1 MSNQAAIY
9 LSHPYPCDYLPNRY
23 AQSLYLPPDTEIDV
37 GRYTTLVANGFRRS
51 GRLIYRPHCPGCR
64 ACVPVRIPVARFRP
78 NRSQRRCWRKN
89 RDLTVIDRPAAF
101 HREHYELYRRYID
114 ARHGDGGM
122 ADSSPEDYA
131 DFLFCD
137 WCDTHFYEFRR
148 QDTLLAVAV
157 VDVLED
163 GLSAVYTFFDPN
175 QSERGL
181 GTYAILWEIAA
192 ARRMNLRWLY
202 LGYWIAQCGK
212 MAYKNRF
219 QPLEYFRGE
228 RWHDHLPP

>member
-1 MSNQAAIY
+1 M
-9 LSHPYPCDYLPNRY
+9 
-23 AQSLYLPPDTEIDV
+23 
-37 GRYTTLVANGFRRS
+37 
-51 GRLIYRPHCPGCR
+51 
-64 ACVPVRIPVARFRP
+64 ARFRP

-89 RDLTVIDRPAAF
+89 RDLSVTVRPAEFRQA
-101 HREHYELYRRYID
+101 HYALYRRYLE

-131 DFLFCD
+131 NFLWCD
-137 WCDTHFYEFRR
+137 WCDTRFYEFRHGE
-148 QDTLLAVAV
+148 TLLAVAV

-163 GLSAVYTFFDPN
+163 ALSAVYTFFDPA

-181 GTYAILWEIAA
+181 GTYAILWQIAA
-192 ARRMNLRWLY
+192 ARRVHRRWLY

-219 QPLEYFRGE
+219 QPLEYFQDG
-228 RWHDHLPP
+228 RWHDRFPP